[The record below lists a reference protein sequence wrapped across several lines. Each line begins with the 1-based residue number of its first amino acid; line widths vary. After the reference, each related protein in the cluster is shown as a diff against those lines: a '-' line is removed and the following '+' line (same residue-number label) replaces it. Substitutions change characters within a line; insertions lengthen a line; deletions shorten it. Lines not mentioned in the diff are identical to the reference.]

1 MEINHFNCLSIG
13 VGGQGVIRAT
23 QILADAALLDKH
35 SVRTAETHGMAQRG
49 GSVTGYL
56 RFGSEVM
63 GPLIPKGGAN
73 IIMSFEPSEAIRAI
87 PYANADTI
95 MFVNIKPI
103 IPLSVYQNKKIV
115 YPSFEE
121 MQTNLK
127 KVTQK
132 VLFIDAAELAI
143 KAGSIKAANVIMLG
157 VMLGSGALP
166 LSRENLEK
174 AIMDGVPAKALDIN
188 KKAFDLG
195 IAKGEELKEK
205 I

>member
-1 MEINHFNCLSIG
+1 
-13 VGGQGVIRAT
+13 
-23 QILADAALLDKH
+23 
-35 SVRTAETHGMAQRG
+35 MAQRG